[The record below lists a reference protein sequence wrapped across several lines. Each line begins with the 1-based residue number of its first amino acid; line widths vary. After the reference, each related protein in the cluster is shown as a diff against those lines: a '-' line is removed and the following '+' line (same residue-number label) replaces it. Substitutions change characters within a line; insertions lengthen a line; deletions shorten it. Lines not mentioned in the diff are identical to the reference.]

1 MFIAFFEAD
10 IPDRCGAFYSDLC
23 LAKELKARG
32 HTVILIS
39 CAPPNG
45 NFAGGEY
52 EGFRWKP
59 AVSAGKELDQSHVWL
74 SPHYPHGNVV
84 RKLNQSYRRPII
96 FTLHFAGAAGLFK
109 VPFQVTWPETI
120 WHVNSFIPRIVDNK
134 FPGFV
139 VHHEVRT
146 PFIDPAPIRLTEA
159 GTHEYITLVNANM
172 IKGLPQFL
180 KIAKQ
185 MPNHKF
191 LGIRSFYYPP
201 TDRTLEV
208 PPNITWIDFTRDV
221 KSIYAKTRV
230 MLILSGTE
238 SFCITA
244 AESMLNGI
252 PVLYAEPTG
261 GNYSDAMVGTTEGV
275 QEWIDP
281 VGIAL
286 PRDDTS
292 AWVNK
297 LLELD
302 DESTYSELSNASRV
316 HVKSLFGTAGAGAD
330 YIASFA
336 SKYGVKTNTFMTI
349 RHEAVRQ
356 GSQVSLPPV
365 VPQKPSQPAAWR
377 NGRLTFGKR

>member
-1 MFIAFFEAD
+1 MYIAFFEIA

-32 HTVILIS
+32 HTVFFIS
-39 CAPPNG
+39 CAPPKG
-45 NFAGGEY
+45 KYGGGEY
-52 EGFRWKP
+52 EGFRWLP
-59 AVSAGKELDQSHVWL
+59 AVAAGKELDQSQVWV
-74 SPHYPHGNVV
+74 SPHYPHANIV
-84 RKLNQSYRRPII
+84 RKLNQTYKRPII
-96 FTLHFAGAAGLFK
+96 FTMHFAGAEGLFK
-109 VPFQVTWPETI
+109 VPFPVTWPETI
-120 WHVNSFIPRIVDNK
+120 WYVNSYIPKILNK

-146 PFIDPAPIRLTEA
+146 PFIDPEPILLTEP

-172 IKGLPQFL
+172 IKGLAQFL

-201 TDRTLEV
+201 TDPTMEV

-221 KSIYAKTRV
+221 KSIYARTRI

-252 PVLYAEPTG
+252 PVLYSQPTG
-261 GNYSDAMVGTTEGV
+261 GNYNDTVFGTTEGV
-275 QEWIDP
+275 RDWIDP

-302 DESTYSELSNASRV
+302 DETTYSELSTASRIHAKPV
-316 HVKSLFGTAGAGAD
+316 FGTVRSGAD
-330 YIASFA
+330 YITSFA
-336 SKYGVKTNTFMTI
+336 SRNAVKVNTMMSI
-349 RHEAVRQ
+349 QHETRQ
-356 GSQVSLPPV
+356 TGSQPSLPV

>member
-1 MFIAFFEAD
+1 MHIVFFESD

-32 HTVILIS
+32 HTVFFIS
-39 CAPPNG
+39 CALPKG
-45 NFAGGEY
+45 KYGGGEY
-52 EGFRWKP
+52 EGFQWKP
-59 AVSAGKELDQSHVWL
+59 AVASGKELDQSQIWI

-84 RKLNQSYRRPII
+84 RKLNQAYKRPII
-96 FTLHFAGAAGLFK
+96 FTLHFAGAAGLFN
-109 VPFQVTWPETI
+109 VPFPVTWPETI
-120 WHVNSFIPRIVDNK
+120 WYVNSYIPKMLNNK

-139 VHHEVRT
+139 VNHGVRS
-146 PFIDPAPIRLTEA
+146 PFIDAAPILLTEP

-185 MPNHKF
+185 MPDHKF
-191 LGIRSFYYPP
+191 LGIRSFYHPP
-201 TDRTLEV
+201 TDSTLEV

-221 KSIYAKTRV
+221 KSIYARTRI

-252 PVLYAEPTG
+252 PVLYSEPTG
-261 GNYSDAMVGTTEGV
+261 SNYNDITYGTTEGV
-275 QEWIDP
+275 RAWIDP

-286 PRDDTS
+286 PRNDTT

-302 DESTYSELSNASRV
+302 DETVYSQLSVASRIHAKPV
-316 HVKSLFGTAGAGAD
+316 FGTAGSGID
-330 YIASFA
+330 YITSFA
-336 SKYGVKTNTFMTI
+336 SKYPVKPNSLMSI
-349 RHEAVRQ
+349 RHETRQ
-356 GSQVSLPPV
+356 TGSQPSIPV
-365 VPQKPSQPAAWR
+365 VPQKPSQPAAWK